1 MDIKECAWC
10 GKAIYGDD
18 YYYGSHGYYHKDCQ
32 MRGMRRKVGGG
43 GGADGGGSGGTGR
56 GGGQGGVGASGGD
69 GNKTCKFINDGEYM
83 SIGSGGTPV
92 HGQSVYK
99 ASGPLEV
106 IITPGSN
113 GNININVIWRGEG
126 E

>member
-1 MDIKECAWC
+1 
-10 GKAIYGDD
+10 
-18 YYYGSHGYYHKDCQ
+18 
-32 MRGMRRKVGGG
+32 MRRYMLRGYSMEHCMGGEWVKYEKVG
-43 GGADGGGSGGTGR
+43 S
-56 GGGQGGVGASGGD
+56 GGGQGGMGGFGD
-69 GNKTCKFINDGEYM
+69 DSNKMNIFINDGEYM